1 MADIYALLLLVCAI
15 EVLQKRK
22 VGNYGVSCSQPEFV
36 LAFGDKLGCPR
47 DLNCNCN
54 CQLVGGKLPPKGFL
68 EGTGEMAAMPAA
80 MDLEQGE
87 EVKVAIP
94 DNGES
99 EVLFKSPRYS
109 P

>member
-1 MADIYALLLLVCAI
+1 
-15 EVLQKRK
+15 
-22 VGNYGVSCSQPEFV
+22 
-36 LAFGDKLGCPR
+36 
-47 DLNCNCN
+47 
-54 CQLVGGKLPPKGFL
+54 
-68 EGTGEMAAMPAA
+68 MAAMPAA